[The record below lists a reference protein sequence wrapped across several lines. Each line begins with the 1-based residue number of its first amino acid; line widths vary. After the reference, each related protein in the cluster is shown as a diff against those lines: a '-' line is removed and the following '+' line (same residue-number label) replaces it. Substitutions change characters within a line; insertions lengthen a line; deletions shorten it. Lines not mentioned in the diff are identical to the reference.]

1 MSTSNPEDKYK
12 EIFDLVPRKPHAD
25 VDKERAYESALD
37 YINLLKT
44 PVVDVLKN
52 NNIHV
57 YSRQKYENSFYFN
70 AHNSVELV
78 GYIKDDLKVTKYS
91 DSYGDLSY
99 MYSDGKLNPFEYKKV
114 LLITPITKIKNTSVI
129 SIITTVNK
137 DKSDRYDASFNK
149 HFNVNGYINPSVIS
163 VSEKDSFSS
172 SNYTDLL
179 RANTLNLFKD
189 EFVITKE
196 FHHLVYHMFV
206 DWYKNNR
213 KIDPN
218 KYSLNINKEFLLLDN
233 VSDLFVK
240 LCEIIEE
247 YLIENWIIAARN
259 LKIQIDSIGYISDN
273 LSNVL
278 ESIKAANDVLRINR
292 NNDKYRNTKDIVT
305 MYLGSNGHSYRYL
318 ESSGMISI
326 ITDFIHDSDIW
337 CNMLIN
343 YTKEIAKQPKE
354 YLENLEYPF
363 VKNSKFII
371 RSASQNVDYCDTNP
385 NIKYYIPDN
394 NTSSYFLYAF
404 LMNNSKIT
412 IQDIVTNKV

>member
-1 MSTSNPEDKYK
+1 MSTSNLEDKYK
-12 EIFDLVPRKPHAD
+12 DIFDLAPEKPYED
-25 VDKERAYESALD
+25 VDKERAYESAID
-37 YINLLKT
+37 YLNLLNT
-44 PVVDVLKN
+44 PVVDILNN

-78 GYIKDDLKVTKYS
+78 GYIDDNLKVTKYS
-91 DSYGDLSY
+91 DSYGNLSY
-99 MYSDGKLNPFEYKKV
+99 MYTNGKLNPFDYKKV

-129 SIITTVNK
+129 SIATAMNK
-137 DKSDRYDASFNK
+137 DKADRYDAAFNK

-163 VSEKDSFSS
+163 VSEKNSFSS
-172 SNYTDLL
+172 DYAGLFC
-179 RANTLNLFKD
+179 ANTLNLFKD

-218 KYSLNINKEFLLLDN
+218 KYSLNISKEFLLLDN

-247 YLIENWIIAARN
+247 YLIEIWIIATRN
-259 LKIQIDSIGYISDN
+259 LKIQIDSISYIHDN

-292 NNDKYRNTKDIVT
+292 NSDKYRDTKDIVT
-305 MYLGSNGHSYRYL
+305 MYLGSNGHIYRYL
-318 ESSGMISI
+318 ESSGTISI
-326 ITDFIHDSDIW
+326 ITDFIHDSDVW
-337 CNMLIN
+337 YNMLIN

-363 VKNSKFII
+363 MKDSKFII
-371 RSASQNVDYCDTNP
+371 RSTNPNVDYCDTNP

>member
-1 MSTSNPEDKYK
+1 MSTSSPEDKYK
-12 EIFDLVPRKPHAD
+12 EIFDLCPEKPYEN
-25 VDKERAYESALD
+25 VDKERAYESAID
-37 YINLLKT
+37 YLNLLKT
-44 PVVDVLKN
+44 PVVDILNN

-78 GYIKDDLKVTKYS
+78 GYIDDNLKVTKYS
-91 DSYGDLSY
+91 NSYGDLSY
-99 MYSDGKLNPFEYKKV
+99 MYTNGKLNPFDYKKV

-129 SIITTVNK
+129 SIATAMNK
-137 DKSDRYDASFNK
+137 DKADRYDVAFNK

-163 VSEKDSFSS
+163 VSEDYSFGR
-172 SNYTDLL
+172 NNFGNLL
-179 RANTLNLFKD
+179 KINTLNLFKD

-196 FHHLVYHMFV
+196 FHHLVHHMFV

-218 KYSLNINKEFLLLDN
+218 KYSLNISKDFLLLDN

-247 YLIENWIIAARN
+247 YLIEIWIIATRN
-259 LKIQIDSIGYISDN
+259 LKIQIDSISYIHDN

-305 MYLGSNGHSYRYL
+305 MYLGNSGHIYRYL
-318 ESSGMISI
+318 ESSEMIS
-326 ITDFIHDSDIW
+326 DFIHDSDVW

-363 VKNSKFII
+363 MKDSKFII
-371 RSASQNVDYCDTNP
+371 RSTNPNVDYCDTNP

>member
-12 EIFDLVPRKPHAD
+12 EIFDLCPEKPYED
-25 VDKERAYESALD
+25 VNKERAYESAID
-37 YINLLKT
+37 YLNLLKT
-44 PVVDVLKN
+44 PVVDILNN

-70 AHNSVELV
+70 AYNNVELI
-78 GYIKDDLKVTKYS
+78 GYIVDKLKVTKYKNI
-91 DSYGDLSY
+91 YGDLSD
-99 MYSDGKLNPFEYKKV
+99 MYTNGKLNPFDYKKV
-114 LLITPITKIKNTSVI
+114 LLITPITKIKSTSVI
-129 SIITTVNK
+129 SITTAINK
-137 DKSDRYDASFNK
+137 DKSDKYDAAFNK
-149 HFNVNGYINPSVIS
+149 HFNVSGYINPSVIS
-163 VSEKDSFSS
+163 VNEDYGFGRNISD
-172 SNYTDLL
+172 NLL
-179 RANTLNLFKD
+179 KINTLSLFKD

-218 KYSLNINKEFLLLDN
+218 KYSLNISKEFLLLDN
-233 VSDLFVK
+233 ISDLFVK

-247 YLIENWIIAARN
+247 YLIQIWIIATRD
-259 LKIQIDSIGYISDN
+259 LGIQIDSISYISDN

-278 ESIKAANDVLRINR
+278 ESIKAANDGLRINC
-292 NNDKYRNTKDIVT
+292 NNDKYRNTKEIVT
-305 MYLGSNGHSYRYL
+305 MYLESNGRFNRYYGSNGM
-318 ESSGMISI
+318 SST
-326 ITDFIHDSDIW
+326 ITDFIHDNDIW

-343 YTKEIAKQPKE
+343 YTKEISKQPKE
-354 YLENLEYPF
+354 YLESLEYPIM
-363 VKNSKFII
+363 KDSKFII

>member
-12 EIFDLVPRKPHAD
+12 EIFDLCPEKPYED
-25 VDKERAYESALD
+25 VNKERAYESAID
-37 YINLLKT
+37 YLNLLKT
-44 PVVDVLKN
+44 PVVDILNN

-70 AHNSVELV
+70 AHNNVELV
-78 GYIKDDLKVTKYS
+78 GYIDDNLKVTKYKNT
-91 DSYGDLSY
+91 YGDLSY
-99 MYSDGKLNPFEYKKV
+99 MYTDGNRNPFDYKKV
-114 LLITPITKIKNTSVI
+114 LLITPITKTKSTSVI
-129 SIITTVNK
+129 SIATAMNK
-137 DKSDRYDASFNK
+137 DKTDRYDAAFNK
-149 HFNVNGYINPSVIS
+149 HFNVSGYINPSVIS
-163 VSEKDSFSS
+163 VNEDYGFGRNNSG
-172 SNYTDLL
+172 NLL
-179 RANTLNLFKD
+179 KINTLNLFKD

-218 KYSLNINKEFLLLDN
+218 KYSLNISKDFLLLDN

-247 YLIENWIIAARN
+247 YLIENWIITTRN
-259 LKIQIDSIGYISDN
+259 LGIQIDSIGYISDN
-273 LSNVL
+273 LSEVINVIR
-278 ESIKAANDVLRINR
+278 ETNDVLRIKQ
-292 NNDKYRNTKDIVT
+292 NNDKYRNTKEIVT
-305 MYLGSNGHSYRYL
+305 MYLGSNGHIYRYIG
-318 ESSGMISI
+318 SSEMISI
-326 ITDFIHDSDIW
+326 ITDFIHDSDVW
-337 CNMLIN
+337 CDMLIN
-343 YTKEIAKQPKE
+343 CTREIAKQPKE

-363 VKNSKFII
+363 MKDSKFII
-371 RSASQNVDYCDTNP
+371 RSTNPNVDYCDTNP